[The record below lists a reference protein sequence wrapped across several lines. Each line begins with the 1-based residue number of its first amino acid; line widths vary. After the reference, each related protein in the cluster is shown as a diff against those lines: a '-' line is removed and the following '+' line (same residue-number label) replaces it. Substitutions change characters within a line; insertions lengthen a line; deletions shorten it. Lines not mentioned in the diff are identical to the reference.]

1 MSQVRSIPAVR
12 IEADGAPLPASQ
24 VLGLGSVRVQQ
35 ELSAPTVCELTFHS
49 PPGPPQGAVDLTP
62 GTSLRLSVEGS
73 TTTLFAG
80 EVTAVEYIYGPA
92 GQREVRVRA
101 YDLLHRLRK
110 RQTVRV
116 HVQVSLQDLARELAA
131 DAGLQVAGDETGP
144 LWRTLYQH
152 RQSDLG
158 VLVETAERCGLY
170 LAVRN
175 GTLHIFTLD
184 GLGETV
190 ELALGT
196 TLMEAR
202 VEING
207 DLACRTM
214 SASGW
219 DAQSVEAHDGQAT
232 AARLGRQVRAEA
244 PPDKVGGSGTR
255 YMVGEA
261 FQDDR
266 HAEALA
272 QSELD
277 WRAAREVTL
286 WGIAEGDPRLQ
297 PGTPVEVT
305 GIATDVAGRY
315 VLSSVLH
322 TVDDKLGFVSEISTT
337 PPVPRARPEG
347 SSVAFGVVTQVGDP
361 DGLGRVKVSLPTYGE
376 VETDWMGVVCVAA
389 GQEKGL
395 VALPDVGDKVL
406 VIFSHEDPSQGVVLG
421 GLYGKTAPPDPGVE
435 DGAVKRY
442 ILRTPG
448 GSYVQFDDGRN
459 TVRLQDQQGSY
470 LEFSPDTVLLHAETA
485 LEIEAPGKPI
495 TIRGQTVN
503 FERA

>member
-24 VLGLGSVRVQQ
+24 ALGLGSVRVQQ

-49 PPGPPQGAVDLTP
+49 PPGPPQGVADLTP

-92 GQREVRVRA
+92 GQHEVRVRA

-170 LAVRN
+170 LAVRD

-196 TLMEAR
+196 TLLEAR
-202 VEING
+202 IEVNG
-207 DLACRTM
+207 DPACTPCRRRGGMRKALRPTTGRLPPHAWADRCAQRPLPTRWEEAAHAIWWARHFRTT
-214 SASGW
+214 
-219 DAQSVEAHDGQAT
+219 AT
-232 AARLGRQVRAEA
+232 PRRWRNQNWIGARLVKSPCGASPRA
-244 PPDKVGGSGTR
+244 TR
-255 YMVGEA
+255 A
-261 FQDDR
+261 CN
-266 HAEALA
+266 
-272 QSELD
+272 
-277 WRAAREVTL
+277 
-286 WGIAEGDPRLQ
+286 
-297 PGTPVEVT
+297 
-305 GIATDVAGRY
+305 
-315 VLSSVLH
+315 
-322 TVDDKLGFVSEISTT
+322 
-337 PPVPRARPEG
+337 PVP
-347 SSVAFGVVTQVGDP
+347 
-361 DGLGRVKVSLPTYGE
+361 L
-376 VETDWMGVVCVAA
+376 
-389 GQEKGL
+389 
-395 VALPDVGDKVL
+395 
-406 VIFSHEDPSQGVVLG
+406 
-421 GLYGKTAPPDPGVE
+421 
-435 DGAVKRY
+435 
-442 ILRTPG
+442 
-448 GSYVQFDDGRN
+448 
-459 TVRLQDQQGSY
+459 
-470 LEFSPDTVLLHAETA
+470 
-485 LEIEAPGKPI
+485 
-495 TIRGQTVN
+495 
-503 FERA
+503 